1 MSASAETNVARPIRA
16 LAETV
21 CEAPASCLASSS
33 RARDGRQLLL
43 LTRRA
48 IVTARSGQGRR
59 HALPGRC
66 DGLLNGLA
74 VELITWAHPL
84 DRPQAFRGHLALTG
98 DVVSVCLPFVRTY
111 QADGWTALGDPT
123 RRAIF
128 ERLAERPRAV
138 GELATELPV
147 SRPAVSQHLKVL
159 KEARLVVDQPA
170 GTRRIYRLEPDGVG
184 ALRAD
189 LERFWGKALA
199 AYKAVV
205 EQGEEEVS

>member
-1 MSASAETNVARPIRA
+1 
-16 LAETV
+16 
-21 CEAPASCLASSS
+21 
-33 RARDGRQLLL
+33 
-43 LTRRA
+43 
-48 IVTARSGQGRR
+48 
-59 HALPGRC
+59 
-66 DGLLNGLA
+66 
-74 VELITWAHPL
+74 
-84 DRPQAFRGHLALTG
+84 
-98 DVVSVCLPFVRTY
+98 VVSVCLPFVRTY

-159 KEARLVVDQPA
+159 KQARLVVDQPA
-170 GTRRIYRLEPDGVG
+170 GTRRIYRLDPDGVG